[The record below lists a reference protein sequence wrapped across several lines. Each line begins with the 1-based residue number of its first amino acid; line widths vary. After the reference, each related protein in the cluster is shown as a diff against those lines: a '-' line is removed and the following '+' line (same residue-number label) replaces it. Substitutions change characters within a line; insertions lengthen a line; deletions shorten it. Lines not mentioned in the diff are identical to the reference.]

1 MTLEKFFATDFAN
14 KSTGDTLPKLL
25 AQGCPGGHVLS
36 IANSL
41 VLNLV
46 ATEWFQ
52 KTQYQLIV
60 VDKNEDHL
68 NEIKQ
73 LGKIAIKSSSVE
85 DFTTRIEEK
94 FGEASAKGLA
104 KRNLLTEE
112 VMKGLRLIQ
121 RMILIAE
128 DLSSSTVIGKITA
141 AKSEG
146 PFSVLYLSNVEFYVG
161 TALFGASAG
170 TKGEYGKNIRSLMSP
185 GTRVFRGASVVMT
198 EHVGELPANWCV

>member
-1 MTLEKFFATDFAN
+1 MTLEKFFATDFAGKN
-14 KSTGDTLPKLL
+14 SGDTLPKLL

-46 ATEWFQ
+46 ATDWFQ

-68 NEIKQ
+68 NEIRK
-73 LGKIAIKSSSVE
+73 LGKLAIKSDSV
-85 DFTTRIEEK
+85 DAFTTRIEEK
-94 FGEASAKGLA
+94 FGEVSAKGLE
-104 KRNLLTEE
+104 KRNLLTDE

-121 RMILIAE
+121 RMILIVE
-128 DLSSSTVIGKITA
+128 DLSSSTVVGKINA

-170 TKGEYGKNIRSLMSP
+170 SKGDYGKNIRSLISP
-185 GTRVFRGASVVMT
+185 GTRVFRGPSVVMT
-198 EHVGELPANWCV
+198 EHVGEVPANWCV